1 MTFREQLKADI
12 EGVFL
17 NVGEFAEE
25 HVINGKPMK
34 VLIDNSELIERAKI
48 SGLSATDGTYTASIL
63 IFVAS
68 AEYGSKPAIGS
79 LMSLDKREFKVI
91 NCTDEC
97 GVYSIELRAVRL

>member
-1 MTFREQLKADI
+1 MTFKEQLKSDIGNVFLDI
-12 EGVFL
+12 EQ
-17 NVGEFAEE
+17 FAEK
-25 HVINGKPMK
+25 HAINGQPMN

-68 AEYGSKPAIGS
+68 FELGAKPSIGS
-79 LMSLDKREFKVI
+79 LLTLDNRQFKVI

-97 GVYSIELRAVRL
+97 GIYSIELRSVRV